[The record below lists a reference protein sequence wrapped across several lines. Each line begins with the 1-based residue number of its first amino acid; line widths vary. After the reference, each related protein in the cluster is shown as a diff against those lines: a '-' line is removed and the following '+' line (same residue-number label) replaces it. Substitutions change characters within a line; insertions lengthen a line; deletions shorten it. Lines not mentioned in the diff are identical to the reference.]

1 MAIMELRKKSQITI
15 PKDIIEEMQ
24 LHEGDKLD
32 ISQKDGIIFI
42 QPVCVYP
49 KSYVN
54 ELEEIAKESNKL
66 PKCSSDIT
74 ETINISKHAVK

>member
-15 PKDIIEEMQ
+15 PKDIVEVLQ

-32 ISQKDGIIFI
+32 ISQKDGVIFI

-54 ELEEIAKESNKL
+54 ELEEIAKESKRL
-66 PKCSSDIT
+66 PNSRCDIE
-74 ETINISKHAVK
+74 ETIDKLKMTGK

>member
-15 PKDIIEEMQ
+15 PKDIVEVLQ

-32 ISQKDGIIFI
+32 ISQKDGVIFI

-54 ELEEIAKESNKL
+54 ELEEIAKESKRLPNSHCDIEEAIDKL
-66 PKCSSDIT
+66 KMT
-74 ETINISKHAVK
+74 GK